1 MENFD
6 FNKMKL
12 SNHDTNKTLSLWIE
26 EFPLSNYVFIDGKYE
41 FLVNRRN
48 KTGFYTRFGQ
58 HSSKNSSVTSTFRRK
73 GVQNL
78 NPARKEFDPEGIS
91 TSILNGKRAASAFLN
106 KTEFSAYRVCI
117 LLRSDIH
124 SCAAFIKK
132 QNGYYIISLF
142 NTLNARFSIFD
153 TFYDLFPSRKVS
165 YLYTKPG
172 VEREQKCD
180 VYSFEEL
187 KHFMISNDSNYPLN
201 REDMSFYPSR
211 NKKSKIAKKVV
222 LR

>member
-6 FNKMKL
+6 FYAVKL
-12 SNHDTNKTLSLWIE
+12 SNRDTNKTLSLWIE
-26 EFPLSNYVFIDGKYE
+26 EFPLSNYIFVDEKYE
-41 FLVNRRN
+41 FLVNKKN
-48 KTGFYTRFGQ
+48 KTAFYTRFGQ
-58 HSSKNSSVTSTFRRK
+58 HSSKNANISSTFRRK

-78 NPARKEFDPEGIS
+78 NPARREFDPEGVS
-91 TSILNGKRAASAFLN
+91 TSISNGKRAASAFLN
-106 KTEFSAYRVCI
+106 KPEFSTYRVCI

-142 NTLNARFSIFD
+142 NTLNARFTIFD
-153 TFYDLFPSRKVS
+153 TFCDLFPSRKVA

-180 VYSFEEL
+180 IYSFEEL
-187 KHFMISNDSNYPLN
+187 RHFITSNDHNYPFC
-201 REDMSFYPSR
+201 REDMSYYPSR
-211 NKKSKIAKKVV
+211 NKKSKIAKRVV
-222 LR
+222 PR